1 MHGNSDQNS
10 SIQSRDD
17 QIAHL
22 KIFVSLVRIT
32 IQQKAESIVWC
43 KLNVYLIEVVTIS
56 CVFGAVEV
64 DSKSVGSGEA
74 DRGEGCLVGSHAN
87 KGVGRVQNKS
97 RVLQIKAASIGLV
110 DDVQI
115 PVLAIQDLVVDCI
128 IVFLVQNA
136 RSHDDGILLVA
147 QNDWVG
153 DCDVWAALLL
163 ART

>member
-1 MHGNSDQNS
+1 M
-10 SIQSRDD
+10 
-17 QIAHL
+17 
-22 KIFVSLVRIT
+22 SLVRIT
-32 IQQKAESIVWC
+32 IQQKAESIVWR

-56 CVFGAVEV
+56 CIFGAVEV

-97 RVLQIKAASIGLV
+97 RVQQNKAASIGLV

-128 IVFLVQNA
+128 IVF
-136 RSHDDGILLVA
+136 
-147 QNDWVG
+147 
-153 DCDVWAALLL
+153 
-163 ART
+163 